1 MSLQVY
7 AAPFQW
13 RLFIFIGEDWWHRV
27 LEANKKQVPWK
38 SYSLK
43 IRIDSV
49 NQILKNKEKV
59 MQTCDINILTRI
71 LDWKI
76 PCVYIPVYHMIKNRG
91 PGLYN
96 SLSHADNRKYFSGLS
111 LRNWMEVHMFYL
123 EREEGKI
130 WRCSCWEKDNF
141 IMISEFKYGQTRKI
155 CSSPLSLSL
164 YSTLKSVVFK
174 LSYYS
179 VCFMGVQSCSFS
191 LVCVFNAIS
200 HYLDYLDTSWKQKL
214 HCYNDPQLK
223 QIVNKCKFDSKK

>member
-1 MSLQVY
+1 MIFDTHQQLSAIICHYKFMQRH
-7 AAPFQW
+7 FSEGC
-13 RLFIFIGEDWWHRV
+13 LFSSEKTGDTV
-27 LEANKKQVPWK
+27 LEANKKQVSWK

-111 LRNWMEVHMFYL
+111 LRN
-123 EREEGKI
+123 
-130 WRCSCWEKDNF
+130 
-141 IMISEFKYGQTRKI
+141 
-155 CSSPLSLSL
+155 
-164 YSTLKSVVFK
+164 
-174 LSYYS
+174 
-179 VCFMGVQSCSFS
+179 
-191 LVCVFNAIS
+191 
-200 HYLDYLDTSWKQKL
+200 
-214 HCYNDPQLK
+214 
-223 QIVNKCKFDSKK
+223 